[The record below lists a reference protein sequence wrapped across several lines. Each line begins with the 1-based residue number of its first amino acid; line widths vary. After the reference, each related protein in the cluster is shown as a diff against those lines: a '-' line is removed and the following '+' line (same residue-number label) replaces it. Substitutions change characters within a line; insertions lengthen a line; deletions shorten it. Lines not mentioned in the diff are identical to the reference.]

1 IKHTIQL
8 ISSALILWIGSFY
21 VMEGKISL
29 GQLITY
35 NALLV
40 FFTDPLQNIINLQVK
55 MQTAQVANKRL
66 NEIFSIEPEKTNNSS
81 FREISNQIFRE
92 GITLENVSFSSPL

>member
-1 IKHTIQL
+1 
-8 ISSALILWIGSFY
+8 
-21 VMEGKISL
+21 MEGKISL

-66 NEIFSIEPEKTNNSS
+66 NEIFAIEPEKTNDSS
-81 FREISNQIFRE
+81 FGEISNQ
-92 GITLENVSFSSPL
+92 